1 MSNNQDRRKSYKQK
15 IAMKRYM
22 DRYDELK
29 NIYMQKAAYLDTQN
43 DIMYLQRDK
52 GFKFFNVDP
61 FKVDHKLNLI
71 KRKLLYGELDDRN
84 DISIYTYLLITL
96 FILIVISLTML
107 YNKMKR

>member
-1 MSNNQDRRKSYKQK
+1 MSKNNDRRKHRKHK
-15 IAMKRYM
+15 TAMRRYM
-22 DRYDELK
+22 SRYDELK
-29 NIYMQKAAYLDTQN
+29 NLYLQKAAYMDTQN

-61 FKVDHKLNLI
+61 YKTDHQLNLI
-71 KRKLLYGELDDRN
+71 KRKLLYGELDDRH

-107 YNKMKR
+107 YNKMNR